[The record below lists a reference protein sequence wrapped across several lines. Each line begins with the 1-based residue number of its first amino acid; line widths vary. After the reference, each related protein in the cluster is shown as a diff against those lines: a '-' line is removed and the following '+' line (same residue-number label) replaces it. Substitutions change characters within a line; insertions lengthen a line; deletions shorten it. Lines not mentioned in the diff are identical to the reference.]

1 MSYISV
7 VVSFVHT
14 RMLRAVSA
22 VTLALALAL
31 LANPAANAAGMAQPS
46 SNVSVFATG
55 LNNPRGLTFGPDGR
69 LYVAEGGLGGA
80 TSTVGK
86 CTQVVPPVGPYT
98 GGFTAR
104 ISAIN
109 RRGQRTTVV
118 QGLPSSQTSP
128 ALGSLVSGVA
138 EVRFVDGRLYALLA
152 GAGCSHGI
160 LHVPNGIVRVNRDEG
175 EWTLVANL
183 SHFQMTHPVA
193 HPNADDFEPDG
204 TWYGMV
210 RVGDA
215 LFAVEP
221 NHGELDKIVLPQ
233 DDSGARISRVADIS
247 ASQGHIVPTA
257 VAFHNGN
264 FYVANLNLFPVVPG
278 SSKVLLVSP
287 SGNVR
292 VFATGLTAVLG
303 LTFHDGSL
311 YALEMT
317 TAAGNPTPG
326 TGKVVRVE
334 GSGDLETVA
343 SGLTFPTGMT
353 FGPDGKLYVSNFGFG
368 FPAGAGQIVRVT
380 IPDDPDA

>member
-31 LANPAANAAGMAQPS
+31 LANPAANAAGMAHPS
-46 SNVSVFATG
+46 SNVAVFATG
-55 LNNPRGLTFGPDGR
+55 LNNPRGLAFGPDGR

-80 TSTVGK
+80 ISTVGK

-109 RRGQRTTVV
+109 RSGQRTTVV

-138 EVRFVDGRLYALLA
+138 DVRFVDGRLYALLA

-160 LHVPNGIVRVNRDEG
+160 LHVPNGIVRVNRAEG

-183 SHFQMTHPVA
+183 SYFQMTHPVA

-204 TWYGMV
+204 TWYSMV

-278 SSKVLLVSP
+278 SSKVLLISP

-343 SGLTFPTGMT
+343 SGLTFPTGMA

-380 IPDDPDA
+380 IPDDPDD